1 MIFLYVCILVCSF
14 QIHHQDNGRRSAN
27 GKGYFRV
34 QGVITSWRRLEKKG
48 NNVRERESQGNW
60 ELANGKLW
68 LISYSVFHKYS
79 IWALANKSQYSE
91 WTDENRKL
99 LNKFCSIIKLVGP
112 MIFLTFLKVWLKEGS
127 SHHLY
132 HLITHLRFNDKTQG
146 YALSL
151 RQFMTFLWGNPWTLQ
166 KTSPSLDD
174 WLCFYC
180 NIQLLIL

>member
-27 GKGYFRV
+27 CKGYFRV
-34 QGVITSWRRLEKKG
+34 QWLRGWGCHNQLKTAGKEEKMLE
-48 NNVRERESQGNW
+48 RERVKE
-60 ELANGKLW
+60 NGKLW
-68 LISYSVFHKYS
+68 LISYSAFHKYS

-99 LNKFCSIIKLVGP
+99 LNKHCSIIKLLGP
-112 MIFLTFLKVWLKEGS
+112 MIFLAFLKVWLKEGS

-132 HLITHLRFNDKTQG
+132 HLIPHLRFNDKTQG

-151 RQFMTFLWGNPWTLQ
+151 RQFMTFFMGQPLHTSKNFTKFRWLTL
-166 KTSPSLDD
+166 
-174 WLCFYC
+174 F
-180 NIQLLIL
+180 LL